1 MNDEIRKILKWS
13 VIGGVAA
20 AGITV
25 LVSGTEPTGHRVAF
39 ALMAF
44 GAGVVTAALLAANF
58 AKNEGESHGPPSHG
72 PPSSGH

>member
-1 MNDEIRKILKWS
+1 MNDEIRKILKWGF
-13 VIGGVAA
+13 IGGVIA

-25 LVSGTEPTGHRVAF
+25 LVSSGMPIGIRVTC

-58 AKNEGESHGPPSHG
+58 AKEEADSPEEAGSH
-72 PPSSGH
+72 